1 MREQN
6 THHHTVILTHF
17 LVLVDIYFV
26 IRMECYHGTILLKG
40 GGAPKWTG
48 DDELAPVI
56 LYINQTT
63 TVKTV
68 IIEHN

>member
-1 MREQN
+1 M
-6 THHHTVILTHF
+6 
-17 LVLVDIYFV
+17 